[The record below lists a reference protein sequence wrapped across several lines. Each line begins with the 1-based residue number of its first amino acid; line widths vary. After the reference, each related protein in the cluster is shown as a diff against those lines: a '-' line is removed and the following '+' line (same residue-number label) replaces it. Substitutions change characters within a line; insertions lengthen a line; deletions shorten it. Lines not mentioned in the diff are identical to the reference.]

1 MEGGEKVKRQNHSK
15 KLRTTALLL
24 AVLMLCLFAFE
35 TVVSYELSAE
45 MPANSASDHFSRFP
59 DLCIAPS
66 VVNSGSLERSSQEF
80 QPSRFFNLR
89 RTSSS
94 YLRELASPFKM
105 PVLQKVMPDGRAHDY
120 CMPIYLSALTLAEK
134 VVSYV
139 HNQNGP
145 KDTFLFF

>member
-1 MEGGEKVKRQNHSK
+1 MYRRNRSK

-35 TVVSYELSAE
+35 TVVTYDFSAKIPE
-45 MPANSASDHFSRFP
+45 SSAADHFSCLP
-59 DLCIAPS
+59 ALCIASS
-66 VVNSGSLERSSQEF
+66 VFNFRGLERSSQEL

-94 YLRELASPFKM
+94 YLRELANPFKM
-105 PVLQKVMPDGRAHDY
+105 PVLQKIIPDGRAHDY
-120 CMPIYLSALTLAEK
+120 DTPIYLSALTLAEK

>member
-1 MEGGEKVKRQNHSK
+1 MTRQNHSK

-35 TVVSYELSAE
+35 TAVSYERSAE
-45 MPANSASDHFSRFP
+45 TPASSAADHFSRFP

-66 VVNSGSLERSSQEF
+66 AVNSGSLERSSQEF

-89 RTSSS
+89 RASSS

-105 PVLQKVMPDGRAHDY
+105 PVLQKITPDGRAHDY
-120 CMPIYLSALTLAEK
+120 LIPIYLSALTLAEK

-139 HNQNGP
+139 HDQNGP
-145 KDTFLFF
+145 KGDLLFFSLYL